1 MPQKKILLGLGAFFS
16 LAITLFAL
24 QKLILN
30 DFPSKA
36 NIAMIYFLYASA
48 LLATLHAAIFWLR
61 LELLKKRGCGLPKN
75 TPRYIDYCITIV
87 IATGLFQ
94 INFSEDSMA
103 KYITKISGTKHDIL
117 SNIQSAAQKHL
128 DTDCKPDSG
137 FLVEACEAMGGE
149 NCKQKKRFT
158 TEFCMKTAEILN
170 QKNMEE
176 YILEVTSKDTDYL
189 NHPIEFIAANG
200 GAQAVYSPLKRFV
213 NQLSASVEY
222 SKASINVE
230 SKLALNWIIIVLFPL
245 VIALRALKT
254 SVEIFGKL

>member
-1 MPQKKILLGLGAFFS
+1 MSQKKFLLGLGALSS

-30 DFPSKA
+30 DFPSKS

-48 LLATLHAAIFWLR
+48 LLATLHTAIFWLR
-61 LELLKKRGCGLPKN
+61 LELLETRGCGLPKN
-75 TPRYIDYCITIV
+75 TPRYIDYCITII
-87 IATGLFQ
+87 IAVGLFQ

-103 KYITKISGTKHDIL
+103 KYITTISGTKQDIL
-117 SNIQSAAQKHL
+117 TNIQNAAQKHL

-137 FLVEACEAMGGE
+137 LLVEVCESMGRE

-170 QKNMEE
+170 QKNMEN
-176 YILEVTSKDTDYL
+176 YILEVTSKDTEYL
-189 NHPIEFIAANG
+189 NHPIEFIATNG
-200 GAQAVYSPLKRFV
+200 GPQAVYSPLKRFV
-213 NQLSASVEY
+213 NQLSSSVEY
-222 SKASINVE
+222 SKTSINSE
-230 SKLALNWIIIVLFPL
+230 SKLALNWIIIILLPL
-245 VIALRALKT
+245 IIALRALKT